1 MKLIVGLSVLSFV
14 LFAAVVLLV
23 WYMRKILTKLLY
35 VSESMGDFLI
45 TVDSYAEHLDSVYNL
60 EMFYGDETLE
70 HLMKHTESVIGEIE
84 KFSDIYSLTTDLTEA
99 EDYDEAEEEFDIYD
113 SDEKE
118 RNIFPEYED
127 KTSA

>member
-1 MKLIVGLSVLSFV
+1 MKLIIGLSVLSFV
-14 LFAAVVLLV
+14 LFFTTVLLV

-84 KFSDIYSLTTDLTEA
+84 KFSDIYSLTTELTED
-99 EDYDEAEEEFDIYD
+99 EEAEQEEDFENYD
-113 SDEKE
+113 SDQEGAPGE
-118 RNIFPEYED
+118 DRYET
-127 KTSA
+127 KTTA

>member
-1 MKLIVGLSVLSFV
+1 MKLIIGLSVLSFV
-14 LFAAVVLLV
+14 LFFTTALLV

-84 KFSDIYSLTTDLTEA
+84 KFSDIYSLTTELTED
-99 EDYDEAEEEFDIYD
+99 EEAEQEEDFENYD
-113 SDEKE
+113 SDQEGAGGE
-118 RNIFPEYED
+118 DRYET
-127 KTSA
+127 KTTA

>member
-1 MKLIVGLSVLSFV
+1 MKLIIGLSVLSFV
-14 LFAAVVLLV
+14 LFFTTALLV

-84 KFSDIYSLTTDLTEA
+84 KFSDIYSLTTELTED
-99 EDYDEAEEEFDIYD
+99 EEAEQEEDFENYD
-113 SDEKE
+113 SDQEGAPGE
-118 RNIFPEYED
+118 DRYET
-127 KTSA
+127 KTTA